1 MQFIIEMKSKLQIV
15 CNTFEPVT
23 LTQSFASAI
32 PPAVIANVA
41 SLSGK
46 SGLQ

>member
-1 MQFIIEMKSKLQIV
+1 MKSKPVNSLQH
-15 CNTFEPVT
+15 FEPVT
-23 LTQSFASAI
+23 LIQSFASEM

-46 SGLQ
+46 SGLK